1 MRTNKQIINS
11 ALSEINHAYQITD
24 RGYLTHDLR
33 IRVETITNILYSL
46 GYDDEVVIIREYVQE
61 KIYKRDVRHNI

>member
-24 RGYLTHDLR
+24 HGYLFHDLR
-33 IRVETITNILYSL
+33 IRIETITNILYSL

-61 KIYKRDVRHNI
+61 KIYKRGVRHNI

>member
-24 RGYLTHDLR
+24 HGYFARDLR

-46 GYDDEVVIIREYVQE
+46 GYDDEVITIKEYMKE
-61 KIYKRDVRHNI
+61 KLYKGGR

>member
-1 MRTNKQIINS
+1 MRTNNQIINS

-24 RGYLTHDLR
+24 HGYLAHDLR

-46 GYDDEVVIIREYVQE
+46 GYDNEVITIREYMR
-61 KIYKRDVRHNI
+61 KKLYKEDH

>member
-24 RGYLTHDLR
+24 HGYFASNLR
-33 IRVETITNILYSL
+33 IRIETITNILYSL
-46 GYDDEVVIIREYVQE
+46 GYDEEVVIIREYVRE
-61 KIYKRDVRHNI
+61 KLYKEGH

>member
-24 RGYLTHDLR
+24 HGHFTRDLR

-46 GYDDEVVIIREYVQE
+46 GYDDEVITIKEYMKE
-61 KIYKRDVRHNI
+61 KLYKGGR